1 MTIDKVPKYFVD
13 HDKRSVIEK
22 RAAASL
28 GTCGVG
34 PESGEEVRSRDT
46 RLKNHFQLMREY
58 ET

>member
-1 MTIDKVPKYFVD
+1 MHDDRQSSQILVD
-13 HDKRSVIEK
+13 HDKRSVVEK

-46 RLKNHFQLMREY
+46 RPKNHFPPIDERI
-58 ET
+58 